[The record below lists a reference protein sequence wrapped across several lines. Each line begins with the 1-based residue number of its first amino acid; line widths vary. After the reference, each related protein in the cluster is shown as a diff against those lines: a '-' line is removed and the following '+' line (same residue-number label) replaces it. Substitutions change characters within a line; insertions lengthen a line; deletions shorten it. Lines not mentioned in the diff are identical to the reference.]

1 MRTAYVA
8 ALTATLLGC
17 KMDGPMAGG
26 KDASKPGAPGPDTAS
41 STATTTGTD
50 TATLPGAGDVA
61 IQECA
66 AEAATSCGAAV
77 ATQLDLV
84 VANVTTI
91 EESFKPGAL
100 ALQTEGALRLQDGPQ
115 ENPCAEFEG
124 EGVLTVAKCQPNL
137 LGVYL
142 DIGKMPLTM
151 ARKLIPGVSKLIKD
165 ELDRPDGKAT
175 GRIVFE
181 DEVHGKGLT
190 TIDYEVLGGTN
201 LRFILDNDDDHLFV
215 DIQSTAQYHLAV
227 RMKNSAAGQPDAF
240 DADVAFADKD
250 NWSTTSR
257 VAHDD
262 CPGEGDGPKNI
273 MIHTVR
279 ENGLWKG
286 KSMLY
291 DHSGSDICQT
301 KDHPGQTAWFT
312 DYVGDATQMTAAQYY
327 LSMSDDPASFDF
339 DGGGFD
345 TLCVRIPEHH
355 FCGFLQGGN
364 GPGLRHRNA
373 RSGVSREL
381 TIQQCMD
388 CGPSG
393 ALSGDALAC
402 AGVTQPAC
410 EALMGGGTSTTIST
424 GTATESLGDPLELFA
439 TITNPFCSQKDGPL
453 GFGAACDSP
462 VSAIANAEF
471 LPSSLW
477 LKPKELRDLSLCIP
491 ASLSDPKT
499 CAE

>member
-1 MRTAYVA
+1 MRIAYVA
-8 ALTATLLGC
+8 AVTATVLGC
-17 KMDGPMAGG
+17 KMDAPLADG
-26 KDASKPGAPGPDTAS
+26 KDAGKPATPESA
-41 STATTTGTD
+41 TATGTATD
-50 TATLPGAGDVA
+50 TAPGAGDVA

-84 VANVTTI
+84 VANVTAV

-115 ENPCAEFEG
+115 DNPCAEFEG

-137 LGVYL
+137 LGVYI
-142 DIGKMPLTM
+142 DIGKMPLTL
-151 ARKLIPGVSKLIKD
+151 ARKLIPDVSKLIKS
-165 ELDRPDGKAT
+165 ELDRPDGKAA

-190 TIDYEVLGGTN
+190 TIDYEVRGSAN

-215 DIQSTAQYHLAV
+215 DIQSTARYHLAV
-227 RMKNSAAGQPDAF
+227 RMKDGAAGQPDAF
-240 DADVAFADKD
+240 EADVSFADKD

-257 VAHDD
+257 VTHDD
-262 CPGEGDGPKNI
+262 CPGEGAGPKNI
-273 MIHTVR
+273 VIHTIR
-279 ENGLWKG
+279 EGGLWKG

-312 DYVGDATQMTAAQYY
+312 DYVGDAAQMTAAQYY

-355 FCGFLQGGN
+355 FCGSINGGG
-364 GPGLRHRNA
+364 GPGLRSNKA
-373 RSGVSREL
+373 RAGISREL

-388 CGPSG
+388 CGPNG
-393 ALSGDALAC
+393 TLSGDALAC
-402 AGVTQPAC
+402 AEVTQAAC
-410 EALMGGGTSTTIST
+410 EALMSGGSSTTVSTGTSTE
-424 GTATESLGDPLELFA
+424 GLGDSLAAFA

-453 GFGAACDSP
+453 DFGVACDSP
-462 VSAIANAEF
+462 VSAVANAEF
-471 LPSSLW
+471 LPVSLW
-477 LKPKELRDLSLCIP
+477 MKPKELRDLGLCIP
-491 ASLSDPKT
+491 ASLSDPKA